1 MKYKYIFKYYE
12 KFRQIG
18 NELFHA
24 GLNNFH
30 SGNLS
35 VRENDDVLITATGSK
50 LGFLEKDDLVC
61 VDLNSDE
68 IGRASCEVSVH
79 RAIYKETQVNAIVH
93 AHAPYSVVLSFD
105 NDHFMPMD
113 GEGKVYFPNGIKIV
127 HVRQS
132 VASEE
137 VALEIPN
144 VLKKDKAVIVA
155 GHGIFAVGED
165 LIEAAK
171 WISSI
176 ENSAHLVYL
185 HRCMKGVIK

>member
-1 MKYKYIFKYYE
+1 MRYQYIYKHYEHFK
-12 KFRQIG
+12 QIG
-18 NELFHA
+18 SELFHA

-30 SGNLS
+30 SGNMS
-35 VRENDDVLITATGSK
+35 VRENDDVIITATGSK

-61 VDLNSDE
+61 VDLNSE
-68 IGRASCEVSVH
+68 EKGRASCEVSVH
-79 RAIYKETQVNAIVH
+79 RAVYRETTAKAIVH

-105 NDHFMPMD
+105 NDKFTPMD
-113 GEGKVYFPNGIKIV
+113 GEGKVYFPDGVNIV

-137 VALEIPN
+137 VALEIPGI
-144 VLKKDKAVIVA
+144 LKKDKAVIVA

-165 LIEAAK
+165 LVEAAK

-176 ENSAHLVYL
+176 ENSSHLVYL
-185 HRCMKGVIK
+185 HRCMKGE